1 MLHTL
6 TRLVATAVATSALA
20 AGAVMATGAPAA
32 AETSS
37 EPAVGVQVHAMWSD
51 YTDAQRVEVFDKL
64 AAAGAT
70 WVRIDVGWRS
80 LQPTSR
86 DSYDPWA
93 VGFTDRVIEMA
104 TSRGLK
110 PLITLWLTPDWA
122 NGGRGDKVLPTDPAD
137 YARVAQ
143 WAASRW
149 AGKVAAWEV
158 WNEANS
164 EAFLVGTDPVAYTRL
179 LRAAY
184 PAFKAGDPNAKVV
197 FSGTEYNDDRWIARA
212 YAAGAKGA
220 FDVMAT
226 HPYQGVHD
234 AAPETPDDGTMW
246 TMRHAAAVR
255 RLMVEQGDGDKPLWF
270 TEFGWTSHGNSNV
283 GLANWDRGVT
293 EQQQG
298 EYFVRTLQLIS
309 REMPYVTNVFWFND
323 RNRSS
328 GNPRLDNYGLL
339 RNDLTPK
346 PALLTLAAHL
356 KAAAAGTTAPAPVPT
371 SAATQ
376 ADSTTALPTAPPVV
390 AEAVPPPAAPAPAP
404 ATATPAPAPATV
416 VGAVPTT
423 STVAAPLRHRVPT
436 VTRLPRPRS
445 QMRLIRIVSLR
456 TAGFVGPLAAS
467 RLVPQG
473 SV

>member
-6 TRLVATAVATSALA
+6 TRLVATVMATSALA
-20 AGAVMATGAPAA
+20 AGAVVATGAPAS

-37 EPAVGVQVHAMWSD
+37 GPAVGVQVHAMWSD

-164 EAFLVGTDPVAYTRL
+164 EAFLVGADPVAYTRL

-184 PAFKAGDPNAKVV
+184 PAFKAGDPNAQVV

-246 TMRHAAAVR
+246 TLRHAAAVR

-270 TEFGWTSHGNSNV
+270 TEFGWTSHGNSNA

-339 RNDLTPK
+339 RNDLSPK

-356 KAAAAGTTAPAPVPT
+356 KGEPAGTTAPAPVPT
-371 SAATQ
+371 VAA
-376 ADSTTALPTAPPVV
+376 APVEETTALPTASAVV
-390 AEAVPPPAAPAPAP
+390 ADAAPAVTEAPAPAPSAAAPAPA
-404 ATATPAPAPATV
+404 AV
-416 VGAVPTT
+416 VGPVAPT
-423 STVAAPLRHRVPT
+423 STVTAPPRRRVT
-436 VTRLPRPRS
+436 ATRLPRPRS
-445 QMRLIRIVSLR
+445 QMRVIRIVSLR
-456 TAGFVGPLAAS
+456 TAGFVGPIATS